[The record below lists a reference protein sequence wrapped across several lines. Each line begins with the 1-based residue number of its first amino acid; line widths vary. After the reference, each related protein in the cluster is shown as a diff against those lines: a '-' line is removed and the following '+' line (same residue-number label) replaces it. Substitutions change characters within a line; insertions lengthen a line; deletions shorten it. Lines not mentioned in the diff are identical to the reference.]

1 MTAKTDNKIV
11 YIQGVVTQSDLDRLK
26 EKTGEQF
33 TKDAVRVAIEAYLNK
48 GE

>member
-1 MTAKTDNKIV
+1 MTKEKDNKIV
-11 YIQGVVTQSDLDRLK
+11 YIQGVITQSDLDRLK
-26 EKTGEQF
+26 EKTGEQC